1 MPHPQISES
10 RNKRGF
16 SYGVFEFESFW
27 FIRNLTASDIFLL
40 WWGRKIHT
48 YRFLGNGQ
56 FSNVSETQF
65 SEDSSSGCIAWDAHR
80 HRWCSS
86 YSPWLS
92 EKGRTWKVNLN
103 QCVSEGTSDGICITN
118 LRYLRKRLAYELA
131 TFHLHWRE
139 TDIPE
144 GDSSCSET
152 GV

>member
-10 RNKRGF
+10 RNKQGF
-16 SYGVFEFESFW
+16 SYRVFEFENFW
-27 FIRNLTASDIFLL
+27 FIGNLTASDIFLL
-40 WWGRKIHT
+40 WWGRKIDT
-48 YRFLGNGQ
+48 YSSLGNGH

-65 SEDSSSGCIAWDAHR
+65 SEDSSSGCRAWDAHR

-92 EKGRTWKVNLN
+92 EDCRTGKVNLN
-103 QCVSEGTSDGICITN
+103 QCVSEGTSDEICVTI
-118 LRYLRKRLAYELA
+118 LRYSRKCLAYELA
-131 TFHLHWRE
+131 TFHLHWRK